1 MNPRFA
7 SRWSLLLIMLLLA
20 PIIAHA
26 ATPPAISASGPGFLT
41 NLQNQ
46 FQGATAGW
54 MTQALSLAKGLFVGL
69 AGLDIAWTGINW
81 LLKKNDLGDFIA
93 AFVLKMLSLAFFYM
107 LLAEAPTW
115 IPMIIDSFK
124 SAGSTVGAASPASA
138 SPALDPSTVFG
149 QGFHISDAMWTA
161 EGKVNSIFHP
171 VDSVAYLLGTA
182 LASIMVMA
190 AYALLAVQILIT
202 NVESYIIIGGGALLL
217 GFNGSKWTQPFAE
230 KYFGYAFSIG
240 IKLFVLYLITGLG
253 QSLADGWI
261 TILNG
266 YATNPGSYSLQA
278 PIAIGVSSLVYGA
291 MGVMVPGIASS
302 MLNGSPS
309 MSLGNTMGAAAGV
322 AGGIA
327 GAGVAAVAGYAG
339 AVGAAQSGL
348 DKLAGLVGAGSA
360 GSGAVAGGVSGA
372 DKLASLG
379 AMTGAGGGTP
389 AGGSV
394 SGGSASKPSTGPAGA
409 IGGAGNTPGG
419 STGGRDGKA
428 PSSAPGAPSK
438 GVADAG
444 RMGNSGAGA
453 NKGTVT
459 PNTASAGAKAQS
471 LMTDKLNQGQ
481 LQTGP
486 ASPITARLKQDGQGA
501 PTAPASGG
509 ADTLGAPNLPTG
521 AGTSDAGQ
529 QGSDKGKEDKS
540 PWGVMKDGLGQAAG
554 TKDDIARHEGGG
566 GGIQIRLGHSE

>member
-1 MNPRFA
+1 MNPRLA
-7 SRWSLLLIMLLLA
+7 ARWSLLLFTLMLA
-20 PIIAHA
+20 PVVAHA
-26 ATPPAISASGPGFLT
+26 QIAPPAISASGPGFLT

-46 FQGATAGW
+46 FQGATTGW
-54 MTQALSLAKGLFVGL
+54 MTQALTLAKGLFVGL

-81 LLKKNDLGDFIA
+81 LLKKNDLSDFIA

-115 IPMIIDSFK
+115 IPMIINSFK
-124 SAGSTVGAASPASA
+124 SAGSSVGAASPASA

-149 QGFHISDAMWTA
+149 QGFRISNAMWTA
-161 EGKVNSIFHP
+161 EGKVSSVMHP
-171 VDSVAYLLGTA
+171 FDSVAYLLGTA

-261 TILNG
+261 TIMNG
-266 YATNPGSYSLQA
+266 YATNPKTFALQA

-322 AGGIA
+322 AGGVA
-327 GAGVAAVAGYAG
+327 GAGAAAVAGYAG
-339 AVGAAQSGL
+339 AVGAAQGGL
-348 DKLAGLVGAGSA
+348 NKLAGLVGAGSG
-360 GSGAVAGGVSGA
+360 GSSAAAGGIGGA

-379 AMTGAGGGTP
+379 AMTGARGTS
-389 AGGSV
+389 AGSIGGSKP
-394 SGGSASKPSTGPAGA
+394 GTGTAGSV
-409 IGGAGNTPGG
+409 GGAGKAPGG
-419 STGGRDGKA
+419 PVPAS
-428 PSSAPGAPSK
+428 GAPSK
-438 GVADAG
+438 AVADAG
-444 RMGNSGAGA
+444 RMGNSSAEAG
-453 NKGTVT
+453 KGTVT
-459 PNTASAGAKAQS
+459 PNTAATGAKAHS
-471 LMTDKLNQGQ
+471 MMTDKLTQGQ

-486 ASPITARLKQDGQGA
+486 ASPISARLKQDGQSGA
-501 PTAPASGG
+501 GAPAASSSASPTAPATGG
-509 ADTLGAPNLPTG
+509 ADSLGAPNLPTG
-521 AGTSDAGQ
+521 AGASDAGTQ
-529 QGSDKGKEDKS
+529 AGEKGEEGKS
-540 PWGVMKDGLGQAAG
+540 PWNVMKDGLGRAAG

>member
-1 MNPRFA
+1 MNPRPTA
-7 SRWSLLLIMLLLA
+7 RWSLLLFTLLLA
-20 PIIAHA
+20 PVIAHA

-46 FQGATAGW
+46 FQGATTGW
-54 MTQALSLAKGLFVGL
+54 MTQALTLAKGLFVGL

-81 LLKKNDLGDFIA
+81 LLKKNDLSDFIA

-115 IPMIIDSFK
+115 IPMIINSFK
-124 SAGSTVGAASPASA
+124 SAGSSVGAASPASA

-149 QGFHISDAMWTA
+149 QGFRISNAMWTA
-161 EGKVNSIFHP
+161 EGKVSSFFHP
-171 VDSVAYLLGTA
+171 FDSVAYLLGTA

-202 NVESYIIIGGGALLL
+202 NVESYIIIGGEALLL

-266 YATNPGSYSLQA
+266 YAANPGTFALQA

-291 MGVMVPGIASS
+291 MGVTVPGIASS

-322 AGGIA
+322 AGGVA
-327 GAGVAAVAGYAG
+327 GAGAAAVAGYAG
-339 AVGAAQSGL
+339 AVGAAQGGL
-348 DKLAGLVGAGSA
+348 NKLAGLVGAGSG
-360 GSGAVAGGVSGA
+360 GSGAAAGGIGGT

-379 AMTGAGGGTP
+379 AMTGASGGTP
-389 AGGSV
+389 GSIGGS
-394 SGGSASKPSTGPAGA
+394 KP
-409 IGGAGNTPGG
+409 GAGPMGG
-419 STGGRDGKA
+419 
-428 PSSAPGAPSK
+428 PSP
-438 GVADAG
+438 
-444 RMGNSGAGA
+444 
-453 NKGTVT
+453 
-459 PNTASAGAKAQS
+459 ASA
-471 LMTDKLNQGQ
+471 
-481 LQTGP
+481 
-486 ASPITARLKQDGQGA
+486 RFKQDGQGGPGA
-501 PTAPASGG
+501 GASTASPGAGPTAPATGG
-509 ADTLGAPNLPTG
+509 VDTLGAPNLPAG
-521 AGTSDAGQ
+521 AGAGAAERKADA
-529 QGSDKGKEDKS
+529 KEDDGKS
-540 PWGVMKDGLGQAAG
+540 PWNVMKDGLGRAAG

>member
-1 MNPRFA
+1 MMNPRLA
-7 SRWSLLLIMLLLA
+7 ARWSLLLLTLLLA
-20 PIIAHA
+20 PVVAHA
-26 ATPPAISASGPGFLT
+26 QIAPPAISASGAGFLT

-46 FQGATAGW
+46 FQGATTGW
-54 MTQALSLAKGLFVGL
+54 MTQALTLAKGLFVGL

-81 LLKKNDLGDFIA
+81 LLKKNDLSDFIA

-115 IPMIIDSFK
+115 IPMIITSFK
-124 SAGSTVGAASPASA
+124 SAGSSVGAASLASA

-149 QGFHISDAMWTA
+149 QGFRISNAMWTA
-161 EGKVNSIFHP
+161 EGKVSSFFHP
-171 VDSVAYLLGTA
+171 FDSVAYLLGTVI
-182 LASIMVMA
+182 ASIMVMA

-261 TILNG
+261 TVLNG
-266 YATNPGSYSLQA
+266 YATNPGTFALQA

-291 MGVMVPGIASS
+291 MGVTVPGIASS

-322 AGGIA
+322 AGGVA
-327 GAGVAAVAGYAG
+327 GAGAAAVAGYAG
-339 AVGAAQSGL
+339 AVGAAQGGL
-348 DKLAGLVGAGSA
+348 NKMAGLVGAGSG
-360 GSGAVAGGVSGA
+360 GSGTAAGGIGGA

-379 AMTGAGGGTP
+379 AMTGAGGTSAGSI
-389 AGGSV
+389 GGSKP
-394 SGGSASKPSTGPAGA
+394 GTGSAGSV
-409 IGGAGNTPGG
+409 GG
-419 STGGRDGKA
+419 DGKA
-428 PSSAPGAPSK
+428 PGGSAAHSGAPSK

-444 RMGNSGAGA
+444 QMGNSGAGA
-453 NKGTVT
+453 GKDTVT
-459 PNTASAGAKAQS
+459 PNTAATGAKAHS
-471 LMTDKLNQGQ
+471 MMTDKLTQGQ

-486 ASPITARLKQDGQGA
+486 TSPISARLKQDGQSGA
-501 PTAPASGG
+501 GASAASSSASPTAPATGG
-509 ADTLGAPNLPTG
+509 ADSLGAPNLPTG
-521 AGTSDAGQ
+521 AGGDAVGAQ
-529 QGSDKGKEDKS
+529 AGEKGDEGKS
-540 PWGVMKDGLGQAAG
+540 PWNVMKDGLGRAAG

>member
-1 MNPRFA
+1 MMNPRLA
-7 SRWSLLLIMLLLA
+7 ARWSLLLLTLLLA
-20 PIIAHA
+20 PVAAHA
-26 ATPPAISASGPGFLT
+26 QIAPPAISASGAGFLT

-46 FQGATAGW
+46 FQGATTGW
-54 MTQALSLAKGLFVGL
+54 MTQALTLAKGLFVGL

-81 LLKKNDLGDFIA
+81 LLKKNDLSDFIA

-115 IPMIIDSFK
+115 IPMIINSFK
-124 SAGSTVGAASPASA
+124 SAGSSVGAASPASA

-149 QGFHISDAMWTA
+149 QGFGISNAMWTV
-161 EGKVNSIFHP
+161 EGKVSSVMHP
-171 VDSVAYLLGTA
+171 IDSLGFFLGTV

-190 AYALLAVQILIT
+190 AYALLAVQILIA
-202 NVESYIIIGGGALLL
+202 NIESYLIIGGGALLL

-261 TILNG
+261 TTLHG
-266 YATNPGSYSLQA
+266 FATNPDTFSPQA

-291 MGVMVPGIASS
+291 MGVTVPGIASS

-322 AGGIA
+322 AGGVA
-327 GAGVAAVAGYAG
+327 GAGAAAVAGYAG
-339 AVGAAQSGL
+339 AVGAAQGGL
-348 DKLAGLVGAGSA
+348 NKLAGLLGAGTA
-360 GSGAVAGGVSGA
+360 GSGAAAGGIGGA

-379 AMTGAGGGTP
+379 AMTGAGGGSPGSIGGSKPGTSP
-389 AGGSV
+389 AGSV
-394 SGGSASKPSTGPAGA
+394 GGVGGAPGGPA
-409 IGGAGNTPGG
+409 
-419 STGGRDGKA
+419 S
-428 PSSAPGAPSK
+428 GAPSK

-453 NKGTVT
+453 GKGTVT
-459 PNTASAGAKAQS
+459 PNAAATGAKAQS
-471 LMTDKLNQGQ
+471 MMTDKLTQGQ
-481 LQTGP
+481 LQAGP
-486 ASPITARLKQDGQGA
+486 ASPLSARLKQDGQSGA
-501 PTAPASGG
+501 GAAPANGG
-509 ADTLGAPNLPTG
+509 ADMLGAPNLPTG
-521 AGTSDAGQ
+521 AGAGDAGTQ
-529 QGSDKGKEDKS
+529 AGEKGDEGKS
-540 PWGVMKDGLGQAAG
+540 PWNVMKDGLGRAAG